1 MNKRNCFYYQVDI
14 REHTLQLVL
23 SCCDKTKAGRAVNYI
38 KIYS

>member
-23 SCCDKTKAGRAVNYI
+23 SCDKTKAGRAVNFI